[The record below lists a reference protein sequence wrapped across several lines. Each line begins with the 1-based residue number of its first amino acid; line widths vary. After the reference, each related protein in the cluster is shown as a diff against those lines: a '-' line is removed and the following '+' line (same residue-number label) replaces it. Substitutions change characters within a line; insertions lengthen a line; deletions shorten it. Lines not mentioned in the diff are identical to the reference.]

1 MFDHLLIPLDGSRLA
16 ESVLPAA
23 GAVARRFGS
32 GVTLLHVVER
42 TPPDEVHGEPHLTT
56 VAEAEAY
63 LTEVASREFPSV
75 AVTMHV
81 HGPDETGVAESIARH
96 ADELRAALIV
106 LCTHGQGGA
115 RELIYGSV
123 AQQVLSHGS
132 APVLLIRPGPGAQ
145 VFACS
150 RVLVPLDGSVPSEA
164 SLPLAEALAHAFGGR
179 LHLLTVVPTVATVSS
194 ARAPA
199 ALFLPIAT
207 AVALDLEE
215 QETLLYL
222 DGLAA
227 RLRQDTLTAEV
238 EVGRGDPAW
247 EVAAAAERLDA
258 DLVVM
263 ATHGRSGMSAVWAGS
278 VAIRIMA
285 RCRRPMLLV
294 RAPGAPDGL

>member
-23 GAVARRFGS
+23 GAIARRFGS
-32 GVTLLHVVER
+32 AVTLLHVVER

-63 LTEVASREFPSV
+63 LAEVAVREFPSG
-75 AVTMHV
+75 AATTHV
-81 HGPDETGVAESIARH
+81 HAPDETDVSESIARH
-96 ADELRAALIV
+96 ADELRSTLIV

-115 RELIYGSV
+115 RELIFGSV

-132 APVLLIRPGPGAQ
+132 VPVLLVRPSPGAQ
-145 VFACS
+145 AFTCS

-164 SLPLAEALAHAFGGR
+164 ALPAAEALARAFGGR

-194 ARAPA
+194 DRAPA

-215 QETLLYL
+215 EETRLYL

-227 RLRQDTLTAEV
+227 RLRQGALTAEA

-247 EVAAAAERLDA
+247 EVTAAADRLDA
-258 DLVVM
+258 DLMVM

-294 RAPGAPDGL
+294 RAPGAPDNL